1 MPDFTLPLQ
10 PENNMVLNYKLQIAN
25 YKYDVLVPVG
35 LYISV
40 PFCRTKCTFC
50 NFASGV
56 FSRELFDRYIHH
68 VTADIA
74 KSEQLAH
81 QLGAQ
86 FDRTADSIYL
96 GGGTPSVLAPDQ
108 LESLFR
114 SVRGNFNV
122 TSDAEVTVECAPST

>member
-1 MPDFTLPLQ
+1 MQEFTRQLQ
-10 PENNMVLNYKLQIAN
+10 SEDNMGSNYKLQITN
-25 YKYDVLVPVG
+25 YKYDVHVPVG

-68 VTADIA
+68 VAVDIA
-74 KSEQLAH
+74 SSQQLAASM
-81 QLGAQ
+81 GAQ
-86 FDRTADSIYL
+86 LDRTADSIYL

-114 SVRGNFNV
+114 SVRENFSL
-122 TSDAEVTVECAPST
+122 TADAEVTVEC